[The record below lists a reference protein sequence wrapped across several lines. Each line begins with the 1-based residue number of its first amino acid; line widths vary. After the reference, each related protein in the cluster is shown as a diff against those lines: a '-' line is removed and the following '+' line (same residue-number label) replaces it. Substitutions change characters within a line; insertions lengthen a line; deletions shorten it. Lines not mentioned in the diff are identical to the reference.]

1 MQYTQLGST
10 GLIVSRLALGGSTF
24 TRGDKSL
31 GAFYKVGPELADE
44 MVGKALDAG
53 VNYFDTADVYASG
66 QSEELLGQ
74 ALKPHRDKI
83 VLSTKV
89 GNRGAGNREV
99 LHSGLS
105 KRHVM
110 WSVDQSLK
118 RLGTDWIDFYNVHR
132 TDPYTPLE
140 EQLEALDSVVRAGKV
155 RYIGYSNW
163 PAWLAATAIQMQ
175 RANGLAQFSHGQM
188 YYSLLGRDVE
198 RDTVAMMEHYG
209 LGMAVWSPLAFGF
222 LAGKYTRKDMEKDEN
237 RFSNTDWLNFDKDV
251 AFDLLPVMQEVAAE
265 AECSMAQ
272 LAVAWLLTRDKV
284 DTVLLGATKTHQLE
298 DNLGAID
305 VKLSDEQLARLNKA
319 TAIAPLYPSSD
330 WVEIDGLVRKR
341 LGAHAK
347 CPR

>member
-10 GLIVSRLALGGSTF
+10 GLIVSRVALGGSTF
-24 TRGDKSL
+24 TQGDKAL

-44 MVGKALDAG
+44 MIGKAIDAG

-66 QSEELLGQ
+66 QSEALMGA
-74 ALKPHRDKI
+74 ALKPHRDRI
-83 VLSTKV
+83 VLSSKV

-105 KRHVM
+105 RRHIL
-110 WSVDQSLK
+110 WSVDESLR

-132 TDPYTPLE
+132 VDPYTPLE
-140 EQLEALDSVVRAGKV
+140 EQLETLDSLVRAGKV

-163 PAWLAATAIQMQ
+163 PAWLVATAIQMQ
-175 RANGLAQFSHGQM
+175 KANGWAQFSHGQM

-198 RDTVAMMEHYG
+198 RDTVQMMEHYR

-222 LAGKYTRKDMEKDEN
+222 LAGKYSRDDMSRDDN
-237 RFSNTDWLNFDKDV
+237 RFANTDWLNFDKDK
-251 AFDLLPVMQEVAAE
+251 AFALLPLMEAVASE
-265 AECSMAQ
+265 AGCSMAQ
-272 LAVAWLLTRDKV
+272 LAVAWLLTRDAV

-298 DNLGAID
+298 DNLGAVD
-305 VKLSDEQLARLNKA
+305 VVLTGDQLARLDEA
-319 TAIAPLYPSSD
+319 TSIAAQYPSSD

>member
-1 MQYTQLGST
+1 MQYRQLGST

-24 TRGDKSL
+24 TRGDTSL
-31 GAFYKVGPELADE
+31 GAFYKVGPDLVEE

-66 QSEELLGQ
+66 QSEELLGH
-74 ALKPHRDKI
+74 ALKSGRDRI

-105 KRHVM
+105 RRHIL
-110 WSVDQSLK
+110 WSVDESLK
-118 RLGTDWIDFYNVHR
+118 RLGTDWIDLLNVHR

-140 EQLEALDSVVRAGKV
+140 EQLEALDAVVRAGKV

-163 PAWLAATAIQMQ
+163 PAWLAATALEMQ
-175 RANGLAQFSHGQM
+175 KANGWARFTHGQM

-198 RDTVAMMEHYG
+198 RDTVQMMDHFG

-222 LAGKYTRKDMEKDEN
+222 LAGKYTREDMTRDDN
-237 RFSNTDWLNFDKDV
+237 RFSSTDWLNFDKDK
-251 AFDLLPVMQEVAAE
+251 AFGLLPELRKVAEDAG
-265 AECSMAQ
+265 CSMAQ
-272 LAVAWLLTRDKV
+272 VAIAWLLTRPGV
-284 DTVLLGATKTHQLE
+284 DTVLLGATRTHQLE
-298 DNLGAID
+298 DNLGAIN
-305 VKLSDEQLARLNKA
+305 VELSSGQLATLEKA
-319 TAIAPLYPSSD
+319 TAIAPQYPASN

-341 LGAHAK
+341 LGAYAK

>member
-1 MQYTQLGST
+1 MQYRQLGST

-24 TRGDKSL
+24 TRGDTSL
-31 GAFYKVGPELADE
+31 GAFYKVGPDLVEE

-66 QSEELLGQ
+66 QSEELLGH
-74 ALKPHRDKI
+74 ALKSRRNRI

-105 KRHVM
+105 RRHIL
-110 WSVDQSLK
+110 WSVDESLK
-118 RLGTDWIDFYNVHR
+118 RLGTDWIDLLNVHR

-140 EQLEALDSVVRAGKV
+140 EQLEALDAVVRAGKV

-163 PAWLAATAIQMQ
+163 PAWLAATALEMQ
-175 RANGLAQFSHGQM
+175 KANGWARFTHGQM

-198 RDTVAMMEHYG
+198 RDTVQMMDHFG

-222 LAGKYTRKDMEKDEN
+222 LAGKYTREDMTRDDN
-237 RFSNTDWLNFDKDV
+237 RFSSTDWLNFDKDK
-251 AFDLLPVMQEVAAE
+251 AFGLLPELRKVAEDAG
-265 AECSMAQ
+265 CSMAQ
-272 LAVAWLLTRDKV
+272 VAIAWLLTRPGV
-284 DTVLLGATKTHQLE
+284 DTVLLGATRTQQLE
-298 DNLGAID
+298 DNLGAIA
-305 VKLSDEQLARLNKA
+305 VELSSGQLATLEKA
-319 TAIAPLYPSSD
+319 TAIAPQYPASN

-341 LGAHAK
+341 LGAYAK

>member
-1 MQYTQLGST
+1 MQYRQLGST

-24 TRGDKSL
+24 TRGDTSL
-31 GAFYKVGPELADE
+31 GAFYKVGPDLVEE

-66 QSEELLGQ
+66 QSEELLGH
-74 ALKPHRDKI
+74 ALKSGRDRI

-105 KRHVM
+105 RRHIL
-110 WSVDQSLK
+110 WSVDESLK
-118 RLGTDWIDFYNVHR
+118 RLGTDWIDLLNVHR

-140 EQLEALDSVVRAGKV
+140 EQLEALDAVVRAGKV

-163 PAWLAATAIQMQ
+163 PAWLAATALEMQ
-175 RANGLAQFSHGQM
+175 KANGWARFTHGQM

-198 RDTVAMMEHYG
+198 RDTVQMMDHFG

-222 LAGKYTRKDMEKDEN
+222 LAGKYTREDMTRDDN
-237 RFSNTDWLNFDKDV
+237 RFSSTDWLNFDKDK
-251 AFDLLPVMQEVAAE
+251 AFALLPELRKVAEDAG
-265 AECSMAQ
+265 CSMAQ
-272 LAVAWLLTRDKV
+272 VAIAWLLTRPGV
-284 DTVLLGATKTHQLE
+284 DTVLLGATRTHQLE
-298 DNLGAID
+298 DNLGAIN
-305 VKLSDEQLARLNKA
+305 VELSSGQLATLEKA
-319 TAIAPLYPSSD
+319 TAIAPQYPASN

-341 LGAHAK
+341 LGAYAK

>member
-10 GLIVSRLALGGSTF
+10 GLVISRLALGGSTF

-44 MVGKALDAG
+44 MIGKALDAG

-66 QSEELLGQ
+66 QSEEIMGA
-74 ALKPHRDKI
+74 ALAPHRNRI

-105 KRHVM
+105 RRHIL
-110 WSVDQSLK
+110 WSVDESLK
-118 RLGTDWIDFYNVHR
+118 RLGTDWIDFLNVHR
-132 TDPYTPLE
+132 VDPYTSLE
-140 EQLEALDSVVRAGKV
+140 ETLDALDAVVQSGKV

-163 PAWLAATAIQMQ
+163 PAWLVATALQMQ
-175 RANGLAQFSHGQM
+175 KANGWARFSHGQM

-198 RDTVAMMEHYG
+198 RDTVQMMDHYG
-209 LGMAVWSPLAFGF
+209 LGMSVWSPLAFGF
-222 LAGKYTRKDMEKDEN
+222 LAGKYTREDMVKDEN
-237 RFSNTDWLNFDKDV
+237 RFSNTDWLNFDKDR
-251 AFDLLPVMQEVAAE
+251 AFALLPVMKGIASE
-265 AECSMAQ
+265 AGCSMAQ

-298 DNLGAID
+298 DNLGAVD
-305 VKLSDEQLARLNKA
+305 VELTDDQLARLEEA
-319 TAIAPLYPSSD
+319 TAIAPQYPSSD

>member
-24 TRGDKSL
+24 TRGDNAL

-44 MVGKALDAG
+44 MIGKALDAG

-66 QSEELLGQ
+66 QSEEIMGA
-74 ALKPHRDKI
+74 ALKPHRDRVVI
-83 VLSTKV
+83 STKV
-89 GNRGAGNREV
+89 GNRGAGNKEV

-105 KRHVM
+105 RRHVL

-132 TDPYTPLE
+132 VDPYTPLE
-140 EQLEALDSVVRAGKV
+140 EQLEALDAVVRSGKV

-163 PAWLAATAIQMQ
+163 PAWLVASALEIQK
-175 RANGLAQFSHGQM
+175 ANGWAQFTHGQM

-198 RDTVAMMEHYG
+198 RDTVQMMDRYG
-209 LGMAVWSPLAFGF
+209 LGMSVWSPLAFGF
-222 LAGKYTRKDMEKDEN
+222 LAGKYTREDMTKDEN

-251 AFDLLPVMQEVAAE
+251 AFALLPVMEEIASE
-265 AECSMAQ
+265 AGCSMAQ
-272 LAVAWLLTRDKV
+272 LAIAWLLTRDKV
-284 DTVLLGATKTHQLE
+284 DTILLGATKTCQLE
-298 DNLGAID
+298 DNLGAVD
-305 VKLSDEQLARLNKA
+305 VKLSEAQLVRLNEA
-319 TAIAPLYPSSD
+319 TAIAPQYPSSD

-341 LGAHAK
+341 LGANAK

>member
-44 MVGKALDAG
+44 MIGKALDAG

-66 QSEELLGQ
+66 QSEEIMGA
-74 ALKPHRDKI
+74 ALKPHRDRI

-105 KRHVM
+105 RRHIL

-132 TDPYTPLE
+132 IDPYTPLE
-140 EQLEALDSVVRAGKV
+140 EQLEALDAVVKSGKV

-163 PAWLAATAIQMQ
+163 PAWLVATAMQMQ
-175 RANGLAQFSHGQM
+175 EANGWAQFSHGQM

-198 RDTVAMMEHYG
+198 RDTVAMMRHFG
-209 LGMAVWSPLAFGF
+209 LGMSIWSPLAFGF
-222 LAGKYTRKDMEKDEN
+222 LAGKYSAEDMTKDEN
-237 RFSNTDWLNFDKDV
+237 RFSNTDWLNFDKDK
-251 AFDLLPVMQEVAAE
+251 AFALLPVMREIANDVG
-265 AECSMAQ
+265 CSMAQ

-298 DNLGAID
+298 DNLGAVD
-305 VKLSDEQLARLNKA
+305 VRLSAEHLARLDAA
-319 TAIAPLYPSSD
+319 TAIEPLYPCSD
-330 WVEIDGLVRKR
+330 WVQHDGLVAKR
-341 LGAHAK
+341 LGANAK
-347 CPR
+347 